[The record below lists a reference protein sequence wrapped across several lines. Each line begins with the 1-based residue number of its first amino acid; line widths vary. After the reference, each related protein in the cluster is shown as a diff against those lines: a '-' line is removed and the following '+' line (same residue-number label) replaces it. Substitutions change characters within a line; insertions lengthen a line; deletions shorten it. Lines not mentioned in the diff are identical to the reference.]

1 MKKKTR
7 NFIVGMFKIYKHSIE
22 AVVNPIVHGASEVA
36 LKLPPP
42 SPPPLLLAETQ
53 TTKAVDLK
61 SWHTY
66 KVAYCHLIYGK
77 KKIPGNCQFLLMSPL
92 FSCQSGKNLQLLLY
106 FSIVYKF
113 LSNSYN
119 LVISLKLD

>member
-7 NFIVGMFKIYKHSIE
+7 NFIVGIFKIYKHSIE

-36 LKLPPP
+36 LKLPL
-42 SPPPLLLAETQ
+42 PPPPPILLAETQ

-66 KVAYCHLIYGK
+66 KVAYCHVIYGK
-77 KKIPGNCQFLLMSPL
+77 KKFLE
-92 FSCQSGKNLQLLLY
+92 
-106 FSIVYKF
+106 IVSF
-113 LSNSYN
+113 C
-119 LVISLKLD
+119 